1 MATHSN
7 IPTWKISWTEEPGG
21 LQSMGLQRVGHDLAT
36 KQQQKHY
43 KVLKVKMRYG
53 LYVPYRYKSFI
64 IVLSLSVLTFSICF
78 DSLLPINHNSL
89 VFLFLPVRNRIFT
102 IKIYLFPPTSLV
114 LAHVQS
120 VTVSDSSYTFFWQ
133 NILSWLITSWSFE
146 TVLILNNLL
155 KQNIPYKICAFF
167 YSFHFSRNLKLSSGV
182 LSLMLVIVLTV

>member
-1 MATHSN
+1 MATHSS

-21 LQSMGLQRVGHDLAT
+21 LQSMGLQRIGHELAT
-36 KQQQKHY
+36 KQQQKRY

-78 DSLLPINHNSL
+78 DSLLPINHSSL
-89 VFLFLPVRNRIFT
+89 VFLSLPLRNRIFT

-133 NILSWLITSWSFE
+133 NILSWLITWSFE

-167 YSFHFSRNLKLSSGV
+167 YSFHFSRILKLSSGV